1 MAILRGQS
9 HPAAKLTE
17 EQVLIIRDLWRMGHR
32 NIKVIA
38 QNNKVSPS
46 NVLKMSL
53 PISSTLLTFARPD
66 ADPLVG
72 T

>member
-1 MAILRGQS
+1 MAILRGQQ
-9 HPAAKLTE
+9 HPSAKLTE

-46 NVLKMSL
+46 NVLKIVQRKTWTHLNQFWSGSL
-53 PISSTLLTFARPD
+53 
-66 ADPLVG
+66 
-72 T
+72 